1 MTITLLV
8 SLVFFVGL
16 GIGTFVF
23 WLLFREKNRAATASP
38 QDIQPGI
45 AFSWKHIA
53 LPFALQGLS
62 IVLAGVFYPQLT
74 SEVAYRFDFDG
85 SPRNLASRQAVVLVT
100 LLGQLALA
108 LLACAIAW
116 GATKLSGSPGQAGDA
131 RSTRMLVLVM
141 GNMVA
146 VPQLVIGFVMADI
159 FGYNVYGRHLLP
171 LWAFALA
178 VMLLAGVI
186 LVIFFFK
193 TIRRS
198 MRGG

>member
-23 WLLFREKNRAATASP
+23 WLLFREKNKVAAASP
-38 QDIQPGI
+38 QDNQPTVSFNWG
-45 AFSWKHIA
+45 HIA
-53 LPFALQGLS
+53 LPIALLVLS
-62 IVLAGVFYPQLT
+62 IVLAGIFYSQL
-74 SEVAYRFDFDG
+74 SAEVAYRFDFDG
-85 SPRNLASRQAVVLVT
+85 SPRNLASRQAVILIT
-100 LLGQLALA
+100 LLGQLILA
-108 LLACAIAW
+108 LLACAIVW
-116 GATKLSGSPGQAGDA
+116 GATRLSGSSGQTGGA
-131 RSTRMLVLVM
+131 RSTKTLVLVM

-146 VPQLVIGFVMADI
+146 APQLVIGFVMADI

-178 VMLLAGVI
+178 VMLLAGVV

-193 TIRRS
+193 IIRRS
-198 MRGG
+198 MRGS

>member
-1 MTITLLV
+1 MTITLLI
-8 SLVFFVGL
+8 SLVFFVVL

-23 WLLFREKNRAATASP
+23 WLLFREKNKTAAASP
-38 QDIQPGI
+38 QDSQP
-45 AFSWKHIA
+45 AVSFSWSHITLPIA
-53 LPFALQGLS
+53 LLVLS
-62 IVLAGVFYPQLT
+62 IVLAVVFYPKLT
-74 SEVAYRFDFDG
+74 AEVAYRFDFDG
-85 SPRNLASRQAVVLVT
+85 SPRNLAGRQAVVLVT
-100 LLGQLALA
+100 LLGQLILA
-108 LLACAIAW
+108 LMACAIVW
-116 GATKLSGSPGQAGDA
+116 GATKLSGSSGQAGGA

-178 VMLLAGVI
+178 VMLLAGVV
-186 LVIFFFK
+186 LVIFFVK
-193 TIRRS
+193 IIRRS

>member
-23 WLLFREKNRAATASP
+23 WLLFREKNRAAAASP
-38 QDIQPGI
+38 GNGQPTV

-53 LPFALQGLS
+53 LPVALLVLS
-62 IVLAGVFYPQLT
+62 IVLAGVFYPRLT
-74 SEVAYRFDFDG
+74 AEVAYRFDFDG

-100 LLGQLALA
+100 LLGQLILA
-108 LLACAIAW
+108 LIACAIVW
-116 GATKLSGSPGQAGDA
+116 GAARLSNSSGQAGGA
-131 RSTRMLVLVM
+131 RSAKMLVLVM

-146 VPQLVIGFVMADI
+146 IPQLVIGFVMADI

-178 VMLLAGVI
+178 VMLLAGIV
-186 LVIFFFK
+186 LVVFFTK